1 MRIKE
6 MFQIIKDKVTE
17 TGTIFKTNRDKLM
30 RIILEKITY
39 LDLQFYKSDSLEFR
53 DKVRYALEKLEN
65 LLKIQGFVDQDIN
78 STDYK
83 QMKKF
88 IELSVQELS

>member
-1 MRIKE
+1 MVIKKMIQTLKE
-6 MFQIIKDKVTE
+6 KASE
-17 TGTIFKTNRDKLM
+17 TGYIFKTNRGKLI
-30 RIILEKITY
+30 RIILEKITL
-39 LDLQFYKSDSLEFR
+39 LDMLFYKSKSYEHR
-53 DKVRYALEKLEN
+53 AKVRLALEKLEN

-78 STDYK
+78 RSDYK